1 MKNKSIKARK
11 KGGVV
16 VKRRTWNK
24 DQWQIQS
31 MIIPSIIFL
40 VVFAYLPMY
49 GVIIAFKE
57 YNIFSTMA
65 SAEWVGLKY
74 FKEFFNDPAL
84 WGILK
89 NTISINGLGLL
100 FAFPAPII
108 LALML
113 NELYSNRLKKV
124 AQTVSYLP
132 HFLSWVI
139 FGGILLEILAPGGLF
154 SDLAE
159 WLGMSSE
166 PINFM
171 AKGSYFYGIFTIS
184 SIVKNVGF
192 GSIIYVAAISG
203 VDQQLY
209 EAATVDGC
217 NRLQKIWYITLP
229 CIMGTIVIMFI
240 FQISAILNTG
250 YEQIILLQNPLNLS
264 FSETI
269 DTYVYKVGIKQS
281 RLSYAT
287 AVGILKSVVSVG
299 LMLIANKLSKKC
311 VGKGLF

>member
-1 MKNKSIKARK
+1 MKGRA
-11 KGGVV
+11 
-16 VKRRTWNK
+16 WNK
-24 DQWQIQS
+24 DQWQMQS

-40 VVFAYLPMY
+40 AVFAYIPMY
-49 GVIIAFKE
+49 GVIIAFKD
-57 YNIFSTMA
+57 YNILSTMT
-65 SAEWVGLKY
+65 SSEWVGLKY
-74 FKEFFNDPAL
+74 FKEFLNDPTL
-84 WGILK
+84 FNTLK
-89 NTISINGLGLL
+89 NTVMINGLGLL
-100 FAFPAPII
+100 LAFPAPIL
-108 LALML
+108 LALIL
-113 NELYSNRLKKV
+113 NELYSNKLKKI

-139 FGGILLEILAPGGLF
+139 FGGIMLEVLAPGGVL
-154 SDLAE
+154 SDMFQLI
-159 WLGMSSE
+159 GMADE

-171 AKGSYFYGIFTIS
+171 AKGNYFYIIFTILN
-184 SIVKNVGF
+184 IIKNVGF

-217 NRLQKIWYITLP
+217 NRFQKICYITLP
-229 CIMGTIVIMFI
+229 CIIGTIIIMFI

-250 YEQIILLQNPLNLS
+250 YEQIILLQNPLNLQ

-281 RLSYAT
+281 RMSYAT
-287 AVGILKSVVSVG
+287 AVGILKSIISVG
-299 LMLIANKLSKKC
+299 LMLMANKLSKKC

>member
-1 MKNKSIKARK
+1 MKGRA
-11 KGGVV
+11 
-16 VKRRTWNK
+16 WNK
-24 DQWQIQS
+24 DQWQMQS

-40 VVFAYLPMY
+40 AVFAYIPMY
-49 GVIIAFKE
+49 GVIIAFKD
-57 YNIFSTMA
+57 YNILSTMT
-65 SAEWVGLKY
+65 SSEWVGLKY
-74 FKEFFNDPAL
+74 FKEFLNDPTL
-84 WGILK
+84 FNTLK
-89 NTISINGLGLL
+89 NTVMINGLGLL
-100 FAFPAPII
+100 FAFPAPIL
-108 LALML
+108 LALIL
-113 NELYSNRLKKV
+113 NELYSNKLKKI

-139 FGGILLEILAPGGLF
+139 FGGIMLEVLAPGGVL
-154 SDLAE
+154 SDMFQLI
-159 WLGMSSE
+159 GMTDE

-171 AKGSYFYGIFTIS
+171 AKGNYFYIIFTILN
-184 SIVKNVGF
+184 IIKNVGF

-217 NRLQKIWYITLP
+217 NRFQKICYITLP
-229 CIMGTIVIMFI
+229 CIIGTIIIMFI

-250 YEQIILLQNPLNLS
+250 YEQIILLQNPLNLQ

-281 RLSYAT
+281 RMSYAT
-287 AVGILKSVVSVG
+287 AVGILKSIISVG
-299 LMLIANKLSKKC
+299 LMLMANKLSKKC

>member
-1 MKNKSIKARK
+1 MKGRA
-11 KGGVV
+11 
-16 VKRRTWNK
+16 WNK
-24 DQWQIQS
+24 DQWQMQS

-40 VVFAYLPMY
+40 AIFAYIPMY
-49 GVIIAFKE
+49 GVIIAFKD
-57 YNIFSTMA
+57 YNILSTMT
-65 SAEWVGLKY
+65 SSEWVGLKY
-74 FKEFFNDPAL
+74 FREFLNDPTL
-84 WGILK
+84 FNTLK
-89 NTISINGLGLL
+89 NTVIINGMGLL
-100 FAFPAPII
+100 IAFPAPIV

-113 NELYSNRLKKV
+113 NELYSSKLKKI

-139 FGGILLEILAPGGLF
+139 FGGIMLEVLAPGGIL
-154 SDLAE
+154 SYIAQLV
-159 WLGMSSE
+159 GITNE

-171 AKGSYFYGIFTIS
+171 AKGNYFYVIFTILN
-184 SIVKNVGF
+184 IIKNVGF

-217 NRLQKIWYITLP
+217 NRFQKICYITLP
-229 CIMGTIVIMFI
+229 CIIGTIIIMFI

-250 YEQIILLQNPLNLS
+250 YEQIILLQNPLNLQ

-281 RLSYAT
+281 RMSYAT
-287 AVGILKSVVSVG
+287 AVGILKSIISVG
-299 LMLIANKLSKKC
+299 LMLMANKLSKKC

>member
-1 MKNKSIKARK
+1 MKGRA
-11 KGGVV
+11 
-16 VKRRTWNK
+16 WNK
-24 DQWQIQS
+24 DQWQMQS

-40 VVFAYLPMY
+40 AVFAYIPMY
-49 GVIIAFKE
+49 GVIIAFKD
-57 YNIFSTMA
+57 YNILSTMT
-65 SAEWVGLKY
+65 SSEWVGLKY
-74 FKEFFNDPAL
+74 FREFLNDPTL
-84 WGILK
+84 FNTLK
-89 NTISINGLGLL
+89 NTVIINGMGLL
-100 FAFPAPII
+100 IAFPAPIL

-113 NELYSNRLKKV
+113 NELYSSKLKKI

-139 FGGILLEILAPGGLF
+139 FGGIMLELLAPGGIL
-154 SDLAE
+154 SYMVQLV
-159 WLGMSSE
+159 GITKE

-171 AKGSYFYGIFTIS
+171 AKGNYFYIIFTILNV
-184 SIVKNVGF
+184 IKNVGF

-217 NRLQKIWYITLP
+217 NRFQKIFYITLP
-229 CIMGTIVIMFI
+229 CIIGTIIIMFI

-250 YEQIILLQNPLNLS
+250 YEQIILLQNPLNLQ

-281 RLSYAT
+281 RMSYAT
-287 AVGILKSVVSVG
+287 AVGILKSIISVG
-299 LMLIANKLSKKC
+299 LMLMANKLSKKC

>member
-1 MKNKSIKARK
+1 MVVNRK
-11 KGGVV
+11 V
-16 VKRRTWNK
+16 WNK

-31 MIIPSIIFL
+31 MMIPSIIFFAI
-40 VVFAYLPMY
+40 FAYVPMY

-57 YNIFSTMA
+57 YNILSTMA

-84 WGILK
+84 LNTLK
-89 NTISINGLGLL
+89 NTIIINGLGLL
-100 FAFPAPII
+100 FAFPAPIL

-113 NELYSNRLKKV
+113 NELYSNKLKKI

-139 FGGILLEILAPGGLF
+139 FGGILLELLAPGGML
-154 SDLAE
+154 SDMVQL
-159 WLGMSSE
+159 LGISNE

-171 AKGSYFYGIFTIS
+171 AKGNYFYGIFTIA

-203 VDQQLY
+203 VDQELY

-217 NRLQKIWYITLP
+217 NRFQKIRYITLP
-229 CIMGTIVIMFI
+229 CIMGTIIIMFI

-250 YEQIILLQNPLNLS
+250 YEQIILLQNPLNLP

-299 LMLIANKLSKKC
+299 LMLIANKLSKKSA
-311 VGKGLF
+311 GKGLF

>member
-1 MKNKSIKARK
+1 MKGRA
-11 KGGVV
+11 
-16 VKRRTWNK
+16 WNK
-24 DQWQIQS
+24 DQWQMQS

-40 VVFAYLPMY
+40 AVFAYIPMY
-49 GVIIAFKE
+49 GVIIAFKD
-57 YNIFSTMA
+57 YNILSTMT
-65 SAEWVGLKY
+65 SSEWVGLKY
-74 FKEFFNDPAL
+74 FKEFLNDPTL
-84 WGILK
+84 FNTLK
-89 NTISINGLGLL
+89 NTVMINGLGLL
-100 FAFPAPII
+100 FAFPAPIL
-108 LALML
+108 LALIL
-113 NELYSNRLKKV
+113 NELYSNKLKKI

-139 FGGILLEILAPGGLF
+139 FGGIMLEVLAPGGVL
-154 SDLAE
+154 SDMLQLIGIAD
-159 WLGMSSE
+159 E

-171 AKGSYFYGIFTIS
+171 AKGNYFYIIFTILN
-184 SIVKNVGF
+184 IIKNVGF

-217 NRLQKIWYITLP
+217 NRFQKICYITLP
-229 CIMGTIVIMFI
+229 CIIGTIIIMFI

-250 YEQIILLQNPLNLS
+250 YEQIILLQNPLNLQ

-281 RLSYAT
+281 RMSYAT
-287 AVGILKSVVSVG
+287 AVGILKSIISVG
-299 LMLIANKLSKKC
+299 LMLMANKLSKKC

>member
-1 MKNKSIKARK
+1 MKGRA
-11 KGGVV
+11 
-16 VKRRTWNK
+16 WNK
-24 DQWQIQS
+24 DQWQMQS

-40 VVFAYLPMY
+40 AVFAYIPMY
-49 GVIIAFKE
+49 GVIIAFKD
-57 YNIFSTMA
+57 YNILSTMT
-65 SAEWVGLKY
+65 SSEWVGLKY
-74 FKEFFNDPAL
+74 FKEFLNDPTL
-84 WGILK
+84 FNTLK
-89 NTISINGLGLL
+89 NTVMINGLGLL
-100 FAFPAPII
+100 FAFPAPIL
-108 LALML
+108 LALIL
-113 NELYSNRLKKV
+113 NELYSNKLKKI

-139 FGGILLEILAPGGLF
+139 FGGIMLEVLAPGGVL
-154 SDLAE
+154 SDMFQLI
-159 WLGMSSE
+159 GMADE

-171 AKGSYFYGIFTIS
+171 AKGNYFYIIFTILN
-184 SIVKNVGF
+184 IIKNVGF

-217 NRLQKIWYITLP
+217 NRFQKICYITLP
-229 CIMGTIVIMFI
+229 CIIGTIIIMFI

-250 YEQIILLQNPLNLS
+250 YEQIILLQNPLNLQ

-281 RLSYAT
+281 RMSYAT
-287 AVGILKSVVSVG
+287 AVGILKSIISVG
-299 LMLIANKLSKKC
+299 LMLMANKLSKKC

>member
-1 MKNKSIKARK
+1 MNRK
-11 KGGVV
+11 V
-16 VKRRTWNK
+16 WNK

-31 MIIPSIIFL
+31 MMIPSIIFFAI
-40 VVFAYLPMY
+40 FAYVPMY

-57 YNIFSTMA
+57 YNILSTMA

-84 WGILK
+84 LNTLK
-89 NTISINGLGLL
+89 NTIIINGLGLL
-100 FAFPAPII
+100 FAFPAPIL

-113 NELYSNRLKKV
+113 NELYSNKLKKI

-139 FGGILLEILAPGGLF
+139 FGGILLELLAPGGML
-154 SDLAE
+154 SDMVQ
-159 WLGMSSE
+159 WLGISNE

-171 AKGSYFYGIFTIS
+171 AKGNYFYGIFTIA

-203 VDQQLY
+203 VDQELY

-217 NRLQKIWYITLP
+217 NRFQKIRYITLP
-229 CIMGTIVIMFI
+229 CIMGTIIIMFI

-250 YEQIILLQNPLNLS
+250 YEQIILLQNPLNLP

-299 LMLIANKLSKKC
+299 LMLIANKLSKKSA
-311 VGKGLF
+311 GKGLF